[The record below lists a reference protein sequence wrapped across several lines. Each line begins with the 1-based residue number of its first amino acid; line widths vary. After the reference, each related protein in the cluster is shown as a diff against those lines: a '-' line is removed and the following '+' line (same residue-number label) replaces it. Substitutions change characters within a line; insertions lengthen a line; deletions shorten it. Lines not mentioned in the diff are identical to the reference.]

1 MDYSA
6 TSQSA
11 DADAFGGQRASAHDA
26 AQPAG
31 RMHHAKAIAAITLGN
46 GLEFFDFTIYSFFAT
61 IIGKLYFPVEGQLAQ
76 LMLAVGTF
84 GVGFIMRPVG
94 GVVLGA
100 YADRAG
106 RKAAM
111 SLTLWLMTL
120 GSALIAFA
128 PTYAVIGLAAP
139 SLVILARLIQG
150 FALGGE
156 IGASTSLLL
165 EYGSDKTRGFYGSWQ
180 FVSQGLNTVCGS
192 LLGVALAA
200 WLSTEALE
208 SWGWRVP
215 FVIGMAMGPIGIYIR
230 RHLDE
235 TLPGIEDGDARR
247 TAGAGV
253 PASEAA
259 LKSASQPVSHPALQ
273 PASQAASQ
281 SASQPASQP
290 VRKLFRDHSRVI
302 TMGVLTTIGGTAAN
316 YIVLFYL
323 STYAIRILHLPMSS
337 ALWAAWTAA
346 VVTVICSP
354 FAGALSDRVGR
365 KRVLWM
371 SRMLLIVAVYP
382 AFMVINAAPSVPV
395 LLSVVAGLAVLVAF
409 TAVPNIVMLPEMF
422 PRAIRATGMSI
433 VYCLGVSIFG
443 GFAQFF
449 ATWLIQMSG
458 NNLAPAWYLIGC
470 AVVSLLPLPFMRETA
485 GVAID

>member
-6 TSQSA
+6 TPRPAGANSLDPL
-11 DADAFGGQRASAHDA
+11 DALDAQGRANLAGASATTSATASA
-26 AQPAG
+26 AAEPGTQPVK
-31 RMHHAKAIAAITLGN
+31 RLHQAKAIAAITLGN

-94 GVVLGA
+94 GVVLGG

-120 GSALIAFA
+120 GSAIIAFA
-128 PTYAVIGLAAP
+128 PTYAAIGVAAP
-139 SLVILARLIQG
+139 LLVILARLIQG

-200 WLSTEALE
+200 TLSQTALE

-235 TLPGIEDGDARR
+235 TLPGVED
-247 TAGAGV
+247 
-253 PASEAA
+253 AA
-259 LKSASQPVSHPALQ
+259 QV
-273 PASQAASQ
+273 AAK
-281 SASQPASQP
+281 PASQP
-290 VRKLFRDHSRVI
+290 VRDLFRDHARSI
-302 TMGVLTTIGGTAAN
+302 TTGVLTTIGGTAAN

-323 STYAIRILHLPMSS
+323 STYAIRILHLPMVS
-337 ALWAAWTAA
+337 ALWAAWTGA

-354 FAGALSDRVGR
+354 FAGTLSDRIGR
-365 KRVLWM
+365 KRVLWV
-371 SRMLLIVAVYP
+371 SRVLLILAVYP
-382 AFMVINAAPSVPV
+382 AFMAINASPTVPV
-395 LLSVVAGLAVLVAF
+395 LLSVVAVLAVLVTF
-409 TAVPNIVMLPEMF
+409 TAVPNIVMLPELF

-449 ATWLIQMSG
+449 ATWLIQISG
-458 NNLAPAWYLIGC
+458 SNLAPAWYLIGC
-470 AVVSLLPLPFMRETA
+470 SLVSLLPLPFMRETA
-485 GVAID
+485 GRAID

>member
-6 TSQSA
+6 TPQPTSTDMASLASA
-11 DADAFGGQRASAHDA
+11 MPAPSAQLASRAS
-26 AQPAG
+26 
-31 RMHHAKAIAAITLGN
+31 HAKAIAAITLGN

-94 GVVLGA
+94 GIVLGG

-120 GSALIAFA
+120 GSAIIAFA
-128 PTYAVIGLAAP
+128 PTYAAIGVAAP
-139 SLVILARLIQG
+139 LLMILARLIQG

-156 IGASTSLLL
+156 VGASTSLLM

-200 WLSTEALE
+200 ALSTAALE

-230 RHLDE
+230 RHLNE
-235 TLPGIEDGDARR
+235 TLPGVENVVG
-247 TAGAGV
+247 
-253 PASEAA
+253 
-259 LKSASQPVSHPALQ
+259 SQTVEVR
-273 PASQAASQ
+273 
-281 SASQPASQP
+281 ASQP

-302 TMGVLTTIGGTAAN
+302 TTGVLTTIGGTAAN

-346 VVTVICSP
+346 MVTVICSP
-354 FAGALSDRVGR
+354 FAG
-365 KRVLWM
+365 
-371 SRMLLIVAVYP
+371 
-382 AFMVINAAPSVPV
+382 
-395 LLSVVAGLAVLVAF
+395 SVVRSRR
-409 TAVPNIVMLPEMF
+409 T
-422 PRAIRATGMSI
+422 
-433 VYCLGVSIFG
+433 
-443 GFAQFF
+443 
-449 ATWLIQMSG
+449 
-458 NNLAPAWYLIGC
+458 
-470 AVVSLLPLPFMRETA
+470 
-485 GVAID
+485 

>member
-6 TSQSA
+6 TP
-11 DADAFGGQRASAHDA
+11 RPASANGLEALDA
-26 AQPAG
+26 QRLADEPRKRLG
-31 RMHHAKAIAAITLGN
+31 HAKAIAAITLGN

-61 IIGKLYFPVEGQLAQ
+61 IIGKLYFPVEGQLVQ

-94 GVVLGA
+94 GVVLGG

-120 GSALIAFA
+120 GSAIIAFA
-128 PTYAVIGLAAP
+128 PTYAAIGVAAP
-139 SLVILARLIQG
+139 LLVILARLIQG

-156 IGASTSLLL
+156 VGASTALLL
-165 EYGSDKTRGFYGSWQ
+165 EYGSDRTRGFYGSWQ
-180 FVSQGLNTVCGS
+180 FVSQGMNTVVGS

-200 WLSTEALE
+200 SLSRAALE

-235 TLPGIEDGDARR
+235 TLPGIEDGAAA
-247 TAGAGV
+247 AGGV
-253 PASEAA
+253 VA
-259 LKSASQPVSHPALQ
+259 
-273 PASQAASQ
+273 QAASQ
-281 SASQPASQP
+281 SPSLP
-290 VRKLFRDHSRVI
+290 VRDLFRDHARSI
-302 TMGVLTTIGGTAAN
+302 TTGVLTTIGGTAAN

-323 STYAIRILHLPMSS
+323 STYAIRILHLPMAT
-337 ALWAAWTAA
+337 ALWAAWTGA

-354 FAGALSDRVGR
+354 FAGALSDRIGR
-365 KRVLWM
+365 KRVLWV
-371 SRMLLIVAVYP
+371 SRVLLILAVYP
-382 AFMVINAAPSVPV
+382 AFMMINASPTVPV
-395 LLSVVAGLAVLVAF
+395 LLAVVVGLALLVTF
-409 TAVPNIVMLPEMF
+409 TAVPNIVMLPELF

-449 ATWLIQMSG
+449 ATWLIQISG
-458 NNLAPAWYLIGC
+458 SNLAPAWYLIGC
-470 AVVSLLPLPFMRETA
+470 SVVSLLPLPFMRETA
-485 GVAID
+485 GRAID

>member
-6 TSQSA
+6 APQSA
-11 DADAFGGQRASAHDA
+11 GTDALSMQSTTA
-26 AQPAG
+26 AQPVE
-31 RMHHAKAIAAITLGN
+31 RTSHAKAIAAITLGN

-94 GVVLGA
+94 GIVLGA

-120 GSALIAFA
+120 GSAIIAFA
-128 PTYAVIGLAAP
+128 PTYAAIGVAAP
-139 SLVILARLIQG
+139 LLVILARLIQG

-156 IGASTSLLL
+156 VGASTSLLL
-165 EYGSDKTRGFYGSWQ
+165 EYGSNKTRGFYGSWQ

-200 WLSTEALE
+200 ALSTAALE

-230 RHLDE
+230 RHLNE
-235 TLPGIEDGDARR
+235 TLPGVEDGA
-247 TAGAGV
+247 AG
-253 PASEAA
+253 
-259 LKSASQPVSHPALQ
+259 SQPS
-273 PASQAASQ
+273 
-281 SASQPASQP
+281 SQPASQP

-302 TMGVLTTIGGTAAN
+302 TTGVLTTIGGTAAN

-365 KRVLWM
+365 KRVLWI
-371 SRMLLIVAVYP
+371 SRVLLIVAVYP
-382 AFMVINAAPSVPV
+382 AFMMINASPTVPV

-422 PRAIRATGMSI
+422 PREIRATGMSI

-449 ATWLIQMSG
+449 ATWLIQVSG
-458 NNLAPAWYLIGC
+458 SNLAPAWYLIGC
-470 AVVSLLPLPFMRETA
+470 GVVSLLPLPFMRETA
-485 GVAID
+485 GQDIG

>member
-6 TSQSA
+6 TPQAPGA
-11 DADAFGGQRASAHDA
+11 DALGRQSVATAHQAAHQA
-26 AQPAG
+26 AQPAE

-128 PTYAVIGLAAP
+128 PTYAAIGLAAP
-139 SLVILARLIQG
+139 LLVILARLIQG

-156 IGASTSLLL
+156 IGASTSLLM

-192 LLGVALAA
+192 LLGVVLAA
-200 WLSTEALE
+200 SLSSAALE

-235 TLPGIEDGDARR
+235 TLPGIEDGGTSRA
-247 TAGAGV
+247 TAEV
-253 PASEAA
+253 P
-259 LKSASQPVSHPALQ
+259 V
-273 PASQAASQ
+273 
-281 SASQPASQP
+281 SQP
-290 VRKLFRDHSRVI
+290 VRRLFRDHARVI

-323 STYAIRILHLPMSS
+323 STYAIRILHLPMAS

-354 FAGALSDRVGR
+354 FAGTLSDRVGR
-365 KRVLWM
+365 KRVLWV
-371 SRMLLIVAVYP
+371 SRVLLIVAVYP
-382 AFMVINAAPSVPV
+382 AFMIITAVPSVPV
-395 LLSVVAGLAVLVAF
+395 LLSVVAALAVLVAF

-449 ATWLIQMSG
+449 ATWLIQISG

-470 AVVSLLPLPFMRETA
+470 GLVSLLPLPWMRETA
-485 GVAID
+485 GRPID

>member
-1 MDYSA
+1 MNYSA
-6 TSQSA
+6 TPQPA
-11 DADAFGGQRASAHDA
+11 DRDA
-26 AQPAG
+26 AQRVATAAG
-31 RMHHAKAIAAITLGN
+31 GAPTALAPEKRASHAKAIAAITLGN

-61 IIGKLYFPVEGQLAQ
+61 IIGKLFFPVEGQLVQ

-94 GVVLGA
+94 GVILGG

-120 GSALIAFA
+120 GSAIIAFA
-128 PTYAVIGLAAP
+128 PGYATIGVAAP
-139 SLVILARLIQG
+139 LLIIVARLIQG

-156 IGASTSLLL
+156 VGASTALLL
-165 EYGSDKTRGFYGSWQ
+165 EYASDRTRGFYGSWQ
-180 FVSQGLNTVCGS
+180 FVSQGANTVVGS
-192 LLGVALAA
+192 LLGVALAST
-200 WLSTEALE
+200 LSPAALE

-235 TLPGIEDGDARR
+235 TLPGVEDGAAQAAS
-247 TAGAGV
+247 TPLAK
-253 PASEAA
+253 PAE
-259 LKSASQPVSHPALQ
+259 Q
-273 PASQAASQ
+273 PASL
-281 SASQPASQP
+281 P
-290 VRKLFRDHSRVI
+290 VRKLFRDHARSI
-302 TMGVLTTIGGTAAN
+302 TTGTLTTIGGTAAN

-323 STYAIRILHLPMSS
+323 STYAIKILHLPMAS
-337 ALWAAWTAA
+337 ALWAAWTGA

-354 FAGALSDRVGR
+354 LAGALSDRLGR
-365 KRVLWM
+365 KPVMAVSRVL
-371 SRMLLIVAVYP
+371 LILAVYP
-382 AFMVINAAPSVPV
+382 AFMAINAVPTVPV
-395 LLSVVAGLAVLVAF
+395 LLAVVAALAVLVAF
-409 TAVPNIVMLPEMF
+409 TAVPNIVMLPELF

-449 ATWLIQMSG
+449 ATWLIQISG
-458 NNLAPAWYLIGC
+458 SNLAPAWYLIGC
-470 AVVSLLPLPFMRETA
+470 SVVSLLPLPLMRETA
-485 GVAID
+485 GKPID

>member
-1 MDYSA
+1 MASSTVTNVSID
-6 TSQSA
+6 
-11 DADAFGGQRASAHDA
+11 DAPQRI
-26 AQPAG
+26 G
-31 RMHHAKAIAAITLGN
+31 HAKAIAAITLGN

-120 GSALIAFA
+120 GSAIIAFA
-128 PTYAVIGLAAP
+128 PTYAAIGVAAP
-139 SLVILARLIQG
+139 ALVIVARLIQG

-165 EYGSDKTRGFYGSWQ
+165 EYGSDRTRGFYGSWQ
-180 FVSQGLNTVCGS
+180 FVSQGLNTVVGS

-200 WLSTEALE
+200 MLSTHALE

-215 FVIGMAMGPIGIYIR
+215 FVIGMAMGPVGVYIR

-235 TLPGIEDGDARR
+235 TLTLPAAGSSSSSFSVVEASTVARPVR
-247 TAGAGV
+247 EIFSRHLGVITAGV
-253 PASEAA
+253 
-259 LKSASQPVSHPALQ
+259 V
-273 PASQAASQ
+273 
-281 SASQPASQP
+281 
-290 VRKLFRDHSRVI
+290 
-302 TMGVLTTIGGTAAN
+302 TTIGGTAAN

-323 STYAIRILHLPMSS
+323 STYAIKILHLPMSL
-337 ALWAAWTAA
+337 ALWASWTAA
-346 VVTVICSP
+346 FVTVICSP

-365 KRVLWM
+365 KRVLWV
-371 SRMLLIVAVYP
+371 SRVLLILAVYP
-382 AFMVINAAPSVPV
+382 VFMVINAAPVVPV
-395 LLSVVAGLAVLVAF
+395 LLGVVAVLGVLVAF

-422 PRAIRATGMSI
+422 PREIRATGMSV

-449 ATWLIQMSG
+449 ATWLIQLSG
-458 NNLAPAWYLIGC
+458 STLAPAWYLIGC
-470 AVVSLLPLPFMRETA
+470 GVVSLLALPFVRETA
-485 GVAID
+485 GRAID

>member
-6 TSQSA
+6 TSQPA
-11 DADAFGGQRASAHDA
+11 GADAFGAQSVAAAHPASHA
-26 AQPAG
+26 ATPPAE

-128 PTYAVIGLAAP
+128 PTYAAIGLAAP
-139 SLVILARLIQG
+139 LLVILARLIQG

-156 IGASTSLLL
+156 VGASTSLLL
-165 EYGSDKTRGFYGSWQ
+165 EYGSDRTRGFYGSWQ

-200 WLSTEALE
+200 WLSTDALE

-235 TLPGIEDGDARR
+235 TLPGIEDGAQSQA
-247 TAGAGV
+247 TGPAAG
-253 PASEAA
+253 P
-259 LKSASQPVSHPALQ
+259 ASQPP
-273 PASQAASQ
+273 
-281 SASQPASQP
+281 SQP

-354 FAGALSDRVGR
+354 FAGSLSDRVGR
-365 KRVLWM
+365 KRVLWV
-371 SRMLLIVAVYP
+371 SRVLLIVAVYP
-382 AFMVINAAPSVPV
+382 AFMIINAAPTVPV

-449 ATWLIQMSG
+449 ATWLIQISG

-470 AVVSLLPLPFMRETA
+470 GLVSLLPLPFMRETA
-485 GVAID
+485 GRAID

>member
-1 MDYSA
+1 MR
-6 TSQSA
+6 Q
-11 DADAFGGQRASAHDA
+11 
-26 AQPAG
+26 
-31 RMHHAKAIAAITLGN
+31 AKAIAAITLGN

-128 PTYAVIGLAAP
+128 PTYAAIGLAAP
-139 SLVILARLIQG
+139 LLVILARLIQG

-192 LLGVALAA
+192 LLGVLLAA
-200 WLSTEALE
+200 SLTTAALE

-235 TLPGIEDGDARR
+235 TLPGIEDG
-247 TAGAGV
+247 T
-253 PASEAA
+253 
-259 LKSASQPVSHPALQ
+259 
-273 PASQAASQ
+273 ASQAA
-281 SASQPASQP
+281 AAADVPASLP
-290 VRKLFRDHSRVI
+290 VRKLFRDHSRSI

-365 KRVLWM
+365 KRVLWV
-371 SRMLLIVAVYP
+371 SRVLLIVAVYP
-382 AFMVINAAPSVPV
+382 AFMVINAVPTVPV

-449 ATWLIQMSG
+449 ATWLIQLSG

-470 AVVSLLPLPFMRETA
+470 GLVSLLPLPFMRETA
-485 GVAID
+485 GRPID

>member
-6 TSQSA
+6 APHPQSGA
-11 DADAFGGQRASAHDA
+11 QELAHDGLAYDTSAHHGLRDNA
-26 AQPAG
+26 PATARSSG
-31 RMHHAKAIAAITLGN
+31 RVSHAKAIAAITLGN

-76 LMLAVGTF
+76 LMLAAGTF

-111 SLTLWLMTL
+111 SLTLWMMTL
-120 GSALIAFA
+120 GSAIIAFA
-128 PTYAVIGLAAP
+128 PTYAAIGVAAP
-139 SLVILARLIQG
+139 LLVILARLIQG

-156 IGASTSLLL
+156 IGASTSLLM

-200 WLSTEALE
+200 SLSTPALE

-215 FVIGMAMGPIGIYIR
+215 FVIGMAMGPIGVYIR

-235 TLPGIEDGDARR
+235 TLPVATVPGKDETRNETAHARGVDRMDGPS
-247 TAGAGV
+247 V
-253 PASEAA
+253 VAA
-259 LKSASQPVSHPALQ
+259 H
-273 PASQAASQ
+273 
-281 SASQPASQP
+281 SQP
-290 VRKLFRDHSRVI
+290 VREIFRNHLGVI
-302 TMGVLTTIGGTAAN
+302 ATGVVTTIGGTAAN

-323 STYAIRILHLPMSS
+323 STYAIRILHLPMSL
-337 ALWAAWTAA
+337 ALWASWAA
-346 VVTVICSP
+346 AFVTVILSP

-365 KRVLWM
+365 KRVLWI
-371 SRMLLIVAVYP
+371 SRVLLIAAVYP
-382 AFMVINAAPSVPV
+382 AFMLINASPTVPV
-395 LLSVVAGLAVLVAF
+395 LLAVVAVLAVLVTF

-422 PRAIRATGMSI
+422 PREIRATGMSI

-449 ATWLIQMSG
+449 ATWLIQLSG
-458 NNLAPAWYLIGC
+458 STLAPAWYLIGC
-470 AVVSLLPLPFMRETA
+470 ALV
-485 GVAID
+485 

>member
-6 TSQSA
+6 TPR
-11 DADAFGGQRASAHDA
+11 RASANGLEVPDA
-26 AQPAG
+26 LDAQRVADEPRKRLG
-31 RMHHAKAIAAITLGN
+31 HAKAIAAITLGN

-61 IIGKLYFPVEGQLAQ
+61 IIGKLYFPVEGQLVQ

-94 GVVLGA
+94 GVVLGG

-120 GSALIAFA
+120 GSAIIAFA
-128 PTYAVIGLAAP
+128 PTYAAIGVAAP
-139 SLVILARLIQG
+139 LLVILARLIQG

-156 IGASTSLLL
+156 VGASTALLL
-165 EYGSDKTRGFYGSWQ
+165 EYGSDRTRGFYGSWQ
-180 FVSQGLNTVCGS
+180 FVSQGMNTVVGS

-200 WLSTEALE
+200 TLSPAALE

-235 TLPGIEDGDARR
+235 TLPGIEDGPPA
-247 TAGAGV
+247 AGGAV
-253 PASEAA
+253 A
-259 LKSASQPVSHPALQ
+259 
-273 PASQAASQ
+273 QAASNTVAK
-281 SASQPASQP
+281 SPAQAPSLP
-290 VRKLFRDHSRVI
+290 VRDLFRDHARSI
-302 TMGVLTTIGGTAAN
+302 TTGVLTTIGGTAAN

-323 STYAIRILHLPMSS
+323 STYAIRILHLPMGT
-337 ALWAAWTAA
+337 ALWAAWTGA

-354 FAGALSDRVGR
+354 FAGALSDRIGR
-365 KRVLWM
+365 KRVLWV
-371 SRMLLIVAVYP
+371 SRVLLIFAVYP
-382 AFMVINAAPSVPV
+382 AFMAINASPTVPV
-395 LLSVVAGLAVLVAF
+395 LLAVVAGLALLVTF
-409 TAVPNIVMLPEMF
+409 TAVPNIVMLPELF

-449 ATWLIQMSG
+449 ATWLIQISG
-458 NNLAPAWYLIGC
+458 SNLAPAWYLIGC
-470 AVVSLLPLPFMRETA
+470 SVVSLLPLPFMRETA
-485 GVAID
+485 GRAID

>member
-1 MDYSA
+1 MTYTAA
-6 TSQSA
+6 TTSSSDDSISMSGTQP
-11 DADAFGGQRASAHDA
+11 QRAS
-26 AQPAG
+26 
-31 RMHHAKAIAAITLGN
+31 HAKAIAAITLGN

-120 GSALIAFA
+120 GSAIIAFA
-128 PTYAVIGLAAP
+128 PTYASIGLAAP
-139 SLVILARLIQG
+139 VLVILARLIQG

-156 IGASTSLLL
+156 IGASTSLLM
-165 EYGSDKTRGFYGSWQ
+165 EYGSDRTRGFYGSWQ
-180 FVSQGLNTVCGS
+180 FVSQGLNTVVGS

-200 WLSTEALE
+200 MLSTHALE

-215 FVIGMAMGPIGIYIR
+215 FVIGMAMGPIGVYIR

-235 TLPGIEDGDARR
+235 TLPLPVSSDHS
-247 TAGAGV
+247 
-253 PASEAA
+253 PALEAA
-259 LKSASQPVSHPALQ
+259 AVAK
-273 PASQAASQ
+273 
-281 SASQPASQP
+281 P
-290 VRKLFRDHSRVI
+290 VREIFGTH
-302 TMGVLTTIGGTAAN
+302 MGSIVTGVVTTIGGTAAN

-323 STYAIRILHLPMSS
+323 STYAIKILHMPMSL
-337 ALWAAWTAA
+337 ALWASWTAA
-346 VVTVICSP
+346 LVTVICSP
-354 FAGALSDRVGR
+354 FAGSLSDRYGR
-365 KRVLWM
+365 KRVLWV
-371 SRMLLIVAVYP
+371 SRVLLIAGVYP
-382 AFMVINAAPSVPV
+382 AFMVINAVPTVPV
-395 LLSVVAGLAVLVAF
+395 LLPVVAVLGVLVAF

-422 PRAIRATGMSI
+422 PREIRATGMSI

-449 ATWLIQMSG
+449 ATWLIQLSG
-458 NNLAPAWYLIGC
+458 NTLAPAWYLIGC
-470 AVVSLLPLPFMRETA
+470 GLVSLLALPFVRETA
-485 GVAID
+485 GRAID

>member
-6 TSQSA
+6 TP
-11 DADAFGGQRASAHDA
+11 RPASANGLNALDA
-26 AQPAG
+26 SRLADEPQKRVG
-31 RMHHAKAIAAITLGN
+31 HAKAIAAITLGN

-94 GVVLGA
+94 GIVLGG
-100 YADRAG
+100 YADCAG

-120 GSALIAFA
+120 GSAIIAFA
-128 PTYAVIGLAAP
+128 PTYAAIGVAAP
-139 SLVILARLIQG
+139 LLVILARLIQG

-156 IGASTSLLL
+156 VGASTALLL
-165 EYGSDKTRGFYGSWQ
+165 EYGSDRTRGFYGSWQ
-180 FVSQGLNTVCGS
+180 FVSQGMNTVVGS

-200 WLSTEALE
+200 TLSPAALE

-235 TLPGIEDGDARR
+235 TLPGIEDGAAA
-247 TAGAGV
+247 AGEMGA
-253 PASEAA
+253 
-259 LKSASQPVSHPALQ
+259 QPVAQTPSL
-273 PASQAASQ
+273 
-281 SASQPASQP
+281 P
-290 VRKLFRDHSRVI
+290 VRDLFRDHARSI
-302 TMGVLTTIGGTAAN
+302 TTGVLTTIGGTAAN

-323 STYAIRILHLPMSS
+323 STYAIRILHLPMAT
-337 ALWAAWTAA
+337 ALWATWTGA

-365 KRVLWM
+365 KRVLWV
-371 SRMLLIVAVYP
+371 SRVLLIFAVYP
-382 AFMVINAAPSVPV
+382 AFMTINASPTVPV
-395 LLSVVAGLAVLVAF
+395 LLAVVAGLALLVTF
-409 TAVPNIVMLPEMF
+409 TAVPNIVMLPELF

-449 ATWLIQMSG
+449 ATWLIQISG
-458 NNLAPAWYLIGC
+458 SNLAPAWYLIGC
-470 AVVSLLPLPFMRETA
+470 GVVSLLPLPFMRETA
-485 GVAID
+485 GRAID

>member
-6 TSQSA
+6 TPQPAGA
-11 DADAFGGQRASAHDA
+11 DALGRQSVANAPQT
-26 AQPAG
+26 AQPAA

-128 PTYAVIGLAAP
+128 PTYATIGLAAP
-139 SLVILARLIQG
+139 LLVILARLVQG

-156 IGASTSLLL
+156 VGASTSLLL
-165 EYGSDKTRGFYGSWQ
+165 EYGSDRTRGFYGSWQ

-192 LLGVALAA
+192 LLGVVLAA
-200 WLSTEALE
+200 SLSSAALE

-235 TLPGIEDGDARR
+235 TLPGIEDGG
-247 TAGAGV
+247 T
-253 PASEAA
+253 
-259 LKSASQPVSHPALQ
+259 
-273 PASQAASQ
+273 SQAA
-281 SASQPASQP
+281 ADVPVSQP
-290 VRKLFRDHSRVI
+290 VRRLFRDHARVI

-354 FAGALSDRVGR
+354 FAGTLSDRVGR
-365 KRVLWM
+365 KRVLWV
-371 SRMLLIVAVYP
+371 SRVLLIVAVYP
-382 AFMVINAAPSVPV
+382 AFMIINAVPTVPV
-395 LLSVVAGLAVLVAF
+395 LLSVVAALGVLVAF

-449 ATWLIQMSG
+449 ATWLIQISG
-458 NNLAPAWYLIGC
+458 SNLAPAWYLIGC
-470 AVVSLLPLPFMRETA
+470 GLVSLLPLPWMRETA
-485 GVAID
+485 GRPID

>member
-6 TSQSA
+6 TPQSA
-11 DADAFGGQRASAHDA
+11 GTDALAMQGMTA
-26 AQPAG
+26 AQPVA
-31 RMHHAKAIAAITLGN
+31 RKSHAKAIAAITLGN

-94 GVVLGA
+94 GIVLGG

-120 GSALIAFA
+120 GSAMIAFA
-128 PTYAVIGLAAP
+128 PTYAAIGIAAP
-139 SLVILARLIQG
+139 LLVILARLVQG

-200 WLSTEALE
+200 ALSTAALE

-235 TLPGIEDGDARR
+235 TLPGVEDG
-247 TAGAGV
+247 AGGQAGV
-253 PASEAA
+253 RS
-259 LKSASQPVSHPALQ
+259 SSTM
-273 PASQAASQ
+273 
-281 SASQPASQP
+281 PASQP
-290 VRKLFRDHSRVI
+290 VRKLFREHSRVI
-302 TMGVLTTIGGTAAN
+302 TTGVVTTIGGTAAN

-354 FAGALSDRVGR
+354 LAGALSDRVGR
-365 KRVLWM
+365 KWVLGVSRVL
-371 SRMLLIVAVYP
+371 LILAVYP
-382 AFMVINAAPSVPV
+382 AFMVINAVPNVAV

-422 PRAIRATGMSI
+422 PREIRATGMSI

-449 ATWLIQMSG
+449 ATWLIQVSG
-458 NNLAPAWYLIGC
+458 SNLAPAWYLIGC
-470 AVVSLLPLPFMRETA
+470 GVVSLLALPFMAETA
-485 GVAID
+485 GRDIG

>member
-6 TSQSA
+6 TPQPAVTEALSMQSTP
-11 DADAFGGQRASAHDA
+11 A
-26 AQPAG
+26 AQPAE
-31 RMHHAKAIAAITLGN
+31 RTSHVKAIAAITLGN

-94 GVVLGA
+94 GIVLGA

-120 GSALIAFA
+120 GSAIIAFA
-128 PTYAVIGLAAP
+128 PTYAAIGVAAP
-139 SLVILARLIQG
+139 LLVILARLIQG

-156 IGASTSLLL
+156 VGASTSLLL
-165 EYGSDKTRGFYGSWQ
+165 EYGSNKTRGFYGSWQ

-200 WLSTEALE
+200 ALSTAALE

-230 RHLDE
+230 RHLNE
-235 TLPGIEDGDARR
+235 TLPGVEDGA
-247 TAGAGV
+247 AG
-253 PASEAA
+253 
-259 LKSASQPVSHPALQ
+259 SQPG
-273 PASQAASQ
+273 
-281 SASQPASQP
+281 SQPISQP
-290 VRKLFRDHSRVI
+290 VRKLFREHSRVI
-302 TMGVLTTIGGTAAN
+302 TTGVLTTIGGTAAN

-365 KRVLWM
+365 KRVLWV
-371 SRMLLIVAVYP
+371 SRVLLIAAVYP
-382 AFMVINAAPSVPV
+382 AFMMINASPTVPV
-395 LLSVVAGLAVLVAF
+395 LLAVVAGLAVLVAF

-422 PRAIRATGMSI
+422 PREIRATGMSI

-449 ATWLIQMSG
+449 ATWLIQVSG
-458 NNLAPAWYLIGC
+458 SNLAPAWYLIGC
-470 AVVSLLPLPFMRETA
+470 GVVSLLPLPFMRETA
-485 GVAID
+485 GRDIG

>member
-6 TSQSA
+6 TPQSA
-11 DADAFGGQRASAHDA
+11 GTDALAMQGMTA
-26 AQPAG
+26 AQPVA
-31 RMHHAKAIAAITLGN
+31 RKSHAKAIAAITLGN

-94 GVVLGA
+94 GIVLGG

-120 GSALIAFA
+120 GSAMIAFA
-128 PTYAVIGLAAP
+128 PTYAAIGIAAP
-139 SLVILARLIQG
+139 LLVILARLVQG

-200 WLSTEALE
+200 ALSTAALE

-235 TLPGIEDGDARR
+235 TLPGVEDG
-247 TAGAGV
+247 AGGQAGV
-253 PASEAA
+253 RS
-259 LKSASQPVSHPALQ
+259 SSTM
-273 PASQAASQ
+273 
-281 SASQPASQP
+281 PASQP
-290 VRKLFRDHSRVI
+290 VRKLFREHSRVI
-302 TMGVLTTIGGTAAN
+302 TTGVVTTIGGTAAN

-354 FAGALSDRVGR
+354 LAGALSDRVGR
-365 KRVLWM
+365 KWVLGVSRVL
-371 SRMLLIVAVYP
+371 LILAVYP
-382 AFMVINAAPSVPV
+382 AFMVINAAPNVAV

-422 PRAIRATGMSI
+422 PREIRATGMSI

-449 ATWLIQMSG
+449 ATWLIQVSG
-458 NNLAPAWYLIGC
+458 SNLAPAWYLIGC
-470 AVVSLLPLPFMRETA
+470 GVVSLLALPFMAETA
-485 GVAID
+485 GRDIG

>member
-6 TSQSA
+6 TPQPAGA
-11 DADAFGGQRASAHDA
+11 DALGRQSVANAPQA
-26 AQPAG
+26 AQPAA

-128 PTYAVIGLAAP
+128 PTYATIGLAAP
-139 SLVILARLIQG
+139 LLVILARLVQG

-156 IGASTSLLL
+156 VGASTSLLL
-165 EYGSDKTRGFYGSWQ
+165 EYGSDRTRGFYGSWQ

-192 LLGVALAA
+192 LLGVVLAA
-200 WLSTEALE
+200 SLSSAALE

-235 TLPGIEDGDARR
+235 TLPGIEDGG
-247 TAGAGV
+247 T
-253 PASEAA
+253 
-259 LKSASQPVSHPALQ
+259 
-273 PASQAASQ
+273 SQAA
-281 SASQPASQP
+281 ADVPVSQP
-290 VRKLFRDHSRVI
+290 VRRLFRDHARVI

-354 FAGALSDRVGR
+354 FAGTLSDRVGR
-365 KRVLWM
+365 KRVLWV
-371 SRMLLIVAVYP
+371 SRVLLIVAVYP
-382 AFMVINAAPSVPV
+382 AFMIINAVPTVPV
-395 LLSVVAGLAVLVAF
+395 LLSVVAALGVLVAF

-449 ATWLIQMSG
+449 ATWLIQISG
-458 NNLAPAWYLIGC
+458 SNLAPAWYLIGC
-470 AVVSLLPLPFMRETA
+470 GLVSLLPLPWMRETA
-485 GVAID
+485 GRPID

>member
-1 MDYSA
+1 MEYSA
-6 TSQSA
+6 APQAVPHPLRLDENESESENENA
-11 DADAFGGQRASAHDA
+11 VA
-26 AQPAG
+26 PAPN
-31 RMHHAKAIAAITLGN
+31 RVKAIAAITLGN

-76 LMLAVGTF
+76 LMLAVGSF

-94 GVVLGA
+94 GIVLGA

-120 GSALIAFA
+120 GSAMIAFA
-128 PTYAVIGLAAP
+128 PTYASIGLAAP
-139 SLVILARLIQG
+139 AIVIVARLVQG

-156 IGASTSLLL
+156 VGASTALLM
-165 EYGSDKTRGFYGSWQ
+165 EYGTDRTRGFYGSWQ

-200 WLSTEALE
+200 GLSTHALE

-215 FVIGMAMGPIGIYIR
+215 FVIGMAMGPVGVYIR

-235 TLPGIEDGDARR
+235 TLAL
-247 TAGAGV
+247 
-253 PASEAA
+253 PAA
-259 LKSASQPVSHPALQ
+259 SASHPTHAMPSTPQVDATHPAREILGRH
-273 PASQAASQ
+273 AVAL
-281 SASQPASQP
+281 
-290 VRKLFRDHSRVI
+290 V
-302 TMGVLTTIGGTAAN
+302 TGVLTTIGGTAAN

-323 STYAIRILHLPMSS
+323 STYAIKILHLPMVL
-337 ALWAAWTAA
+337 ALWASWTAA

-354 FAGALSDRVGR
+354 LAGALSDRVGR
-365 KRVLWM
+365 KPVLWVSRVL
-371 SRMLLIVAVYP
+371 LIAAVYP
-382 AFMVINAAPSVPV
+382 AFMAINAVPTVPV
-395 LLSVVAGLAVLVAF
+395 LLAVVAGLAVLVAF
-409 TAVPNIVMLPEMF
+409 TAVPNIVMLPELF
-422 PRAIRATGMSI
+422 PRAIRATGMSL

-449 ATWLIQMSG
+449 ATWMIQLTGST
-458 NNLAPAWYLIGC
+458 LAPAWYLIGC
-470 AVVSLLPLPFMRETA
+470 SLVSLLPLPFMRETA
-485 GVAID
+485 GRPLD

>member
-6 TSQSA
+6 TPRPA
-11 DADAFGGQRASAHDA
+11 GADAFDTLDAQARANLATVSAT
-26 AQPAG
+26 AQPQKRVG
-31 RMHHAKAIAAITLGN
+31 HAKAIAAITLGN

-61 IIGKLYFPVEGQLAQ
+61 IIGKQFFPVEGQLVQ

-94 GVVLGA
+94 GIVLGG

-120 GSALIAFA
+120 GSAIIAFA
-128 PTYAVIGLAAP
+128 PPYTAIGVAAP
-139 SLVILARLIQG
+139 LLVILARLVQG

-156 IGASTSLLL
+156 VGASTALLL
-165 EYGSDKTRGFYGSWQ
+165 EYGSDRTRGFYGSWQ
-180 FVSQGLNTVCGS
+180 FVSQGLNTVVGS

-200 WLSTEALE
+200 TLAPAALE

-235 TLPGIEDGDARR
+235 TLPGVEGETASS
-247 TAGAGV
+247 AGAQ
-253 PASEAA
+253 S
-259 LKSASQPVSHPALQ
+259 SQSG
-273 PASQAASQ
+273 SQAASPLTAQ
-281 SASQPASQP
+281 PAARPADQPASQP
-290 VRKLFRDHSRVI
+290 VRDLFREHARSI
-302 TMGVLTTIGGTAAN
+302 TTGVLTTIGGTAAN

-323 STYAIRILHLPMSS
+323 STYAIRILHLPMAS
-337 ALWAAWTAA
+337 ALWAAWTGA

-354 FAGALSDRVGR
+354 FAGMLSDRIGR
-365 KRVLWM
+365 KRVLWV
-371 SRMLLIVAVYP
+371 SRVLLILAVYP
-382 AFMVINAAPSVPV
+382 AFMTINAAPTVPV
-395 LLSVVAGLAVLVAF
+395 LLAVVAGLALLVTF
-409 TAVPNIVMLPEMF
+409 TAVPNIVMLPELF

-449 ATWLIQMSG
+449 ATWLIQISG
-458 NNLAPAWYLIGC
+458 SNLAPAWYLIGC
-470 AVVSLLPLPFMRETA
+470 SVVSLLPLPFMRETA
-485 GVAID
+485 GRPID

>member
-1 MDYSA
+1 MASSA
-6 TSQSA
+6 ASSDTSGA
-11 DADAFGGQRASAHDA
+11 LTNDA
-26 AQPAG
+26 PA
-31 RMHHAKAIAAITLGN
+31 RISHAKAIAAITLGN

-120 GSALIAFA
+120 GSAIIAFA
-128 PTYAVIGLAAP
+128 PTYAAIGLAAP
-139 SLVILARLIQG
+139 ALVILARLIQG

-165 EYGSDKTRGFYGSWQ
+165 EYGSDRTRGFYGSWQ
-180 FVSQGLNTVCGS
+180 FVSQGLNTVVGS

-200 WLSTEALE
+200 MLSTHALE

-215 FVIGMAMGPIGIYIR
+215 FVIGMAMGPIGVYIR
-230 RHLDE
+230 KHLDE
-235 TLPGIEDGDARR
+235 TLPLPA
-247 TAGAGV
+247 AGEV
-253 PASEAA
+253 AA
-259 LKSASQPVSHPALQ
+259 LEASTVAR
-273 PASQAASQ
+273 
-281 SASQPASQP
+281 P
-290 VRKLFRDHSRVI
+290 VREIFSTHLGVI
-302 TMGVLTTIGGTAAN
+302 ATGVVTTIGGTAAN

-323 STYAIRILHLPMSS
+323 STYAIRILHLPMSL
-337 ALWAAWTAA
+337 ALWASWTAA
-346 VVTVICSP
+346 FVTVICSP

-365 KRVLWM
+365 KRVLWV
-371 SRMLLIVAVYP
+371 SRVLLIFAVYP
-382 AFMVINAAPSVPV
+382 AFMMINAVPSVPV
-395 LLSVVAGLAVLVAF
+395 LLGVVAVLGVLVAF

-422 PRAIRATGMSI
+422 PREIRATGMSI

-449 ATWLIQMSG
+449 ATWLIQLSG
-458 NNLAPAWYLIGC
+458 STLAPAWYLIGC
-470 AVVSLLPLPFMRETA
+470 GVVSLLALPFIRETA
-485 GVAID
+485 GRAID

>member
-6 TSQSA
+6 APQPAGTDALSMQSTT
-11 DADAFGGQRASAHDA
+11 A
-26 AQPAG
+26 AQPVE
-31 RMHHAKAIAAITLGN
+31 RTSHAKAIAAITLGN

-94 GVVLGA
+94 GIVLGA

-120 GSALIAFA
+120 GSAIIAFA
-128 PTYAVIGLAAP
+128 PTYAAIGVAAP
-139 SLVILARLIQG
+139 LLVILARLIQG

-156 IGASTSLLL
+156 VGASTSLLL
-165 EYGSDKTRGFYGSWQ
+165 EYGSNKTRGFYGSWQ

-200 WLSTEALE
+200 ALSTAALE

-230 RHLDE
+230 RHLNE
-235 TLPGIEDGDARR
+235 TLPGVEDGA
-247 TAGAGV
+247 AG
-253 PASEAA
+253 
-259 LKSASQPVSHPALQ
+259 SQPS
-273 PASQAASQ
+273 
-281 SASQPASQP
+281 SQPASQP

-302 TMGVLTTIGGTAAN
+302 TTGVLTTIGGTAAN

-365 KRVLWM
+365 KRVLWI
-371 SRMLLIVAVYP
+371 SRVLLIVAVYP
-382 AFMVINAAPSVPV
+382 AFMMINASPTVPV

-422 PRAIRATGMSI
+422 PREIRATGMSI

-449 ATWLIQMSG
+449 ATWLIQVSG
-458 NNLAPAWYLIGC
+458 SNLAPAWYLIGC
-470 AVVSLLPLPFMRETA
+470 GVVSLLPLPFMRETA
-485 GVAID
+485 GQDIG